1 MLRKLLWL
9 TLGAA
14 VVAMTACVPPPE
26 PKPQGPV
33 SNTSKM
39 PWNRPQ
45 PGEGQA
51 MFGGALQKR

>member
-1 MLRKLLWL
+1 MMLGCLVALLS
-9 TLGAA
+9 
-14 VVAMTACVPPPE
+14 ACVPPPE
-26 PKPQGPV
+26 QKPVGPV
-33 SNTSKM
+33 SQTSKM